1 MSTVMNGALWLA
13 AELKRPVVVLA
24 DFSHGHQSLQVLVGL
39 VRVDVVQGAA
49 VPRVS
54 VGCCE
59 VDGDLQRQQPIRD
72 QNQSESLREATQEQ
86 EGMMWL
92 YLCWCH
98 YRDRFLSWF
107 MIVKK
112 QACLDLI
119 DFYWL
124 FGWNEP
130 LRVQRSCPP
139 EPKARTSFLH
149 LWFLFILGLKL
160 IRVKKIRMV
169 LRTWAKLLVTFPLN
183 RTYLFL
189 LFSFLFSFCCV
200 CSVLLLLLVSFC
212 ALAPFWL
219 FSHCLWGL
227 WVLCEAVRCLWV
239 KCAV

>member
-1 MSTVMNGALWLA
+1 MATCRDSSQSGIRTSQSPSEKPHKSRREWCDCMFVGAIT
-13 AELKRPVVVLA
+13 ET
-24 DFSHGHQSLQVLVGL
+24 DFY
-39 VRVDVVQGAA
+39 
-49 VPRVS
+49 P
-54 VGCCE
+54 
-59 VDGDLQRQQPIRD
+59 DL
-72 QNQSESLREATQEQ
+72 L
-86 EGMMWL
+86 
-92 YLCWCH
+92 
-98 YRDRFLSWF
+98 
-107 MIVKK
+107 K

-130 LRVQRSCPP
+130 LRVQRLCPP
-139 EPKARTSFLH
+139 EPKARTIFLH

-183 RTYLFL
+183 RRYLFL

-212 ALAPFWL
+212 ALAHFWL

-227 WVLCEAVRCLWV
+227 WVLCEAVRCLRV